1 MKQIYTKCHS
11 FEEAN
16 ALGHFIMSKGYEGVQ
31 NDSYRYCEDHIRWA
45 LEYNRRHH
53 RDYCFVGVNG
63 GCMVVGKNKK
73 EMRKKFSMKYIEKER
88 IFRKLLSKNDNYRL
102 RGDIDG
108 LNGVIID
115 GDVYLTKTNT
125 THKHRCSLCE
135 LDCCDGEKMHDTICA
150 NICASDEYFVK
161 SKDLTD
167 KINGK

>member
-1 MKQIYTKCHS
+1 M
-11 FEEAN
+11 EE
-16 ALGHFIMSKGYEGVQ
+16 
-31 NDSYRYCEDHIRWA
+31 
-45 LEYNRRHH
+45 
-53 RDYCFVGVNG
+53 
-63 GCMVVGKNKK
+63 
-73 EMRKKFSMKYIEKER
+73 
-88 IFRKLLSKNDNYRL
+88 
-102 RGDIDG
+102 

-115 GDVYLTKTNT
+115 GAVYLAKTNI

>member
-73 EMRKKFSMKYIEKER
+73 EMRMGHKTKRNKGIETGVGA
-88 IFRKLLSKNDNYRL
+88 KLLRK
-102 RGDIDG
+102 
-108 LNGVIID
+108 
-115 GDVYLTKTNT
+115 
-125 THKHRCSLCE
+125 
-135 LDCCDGEKMHDTICA
+135 
-150 NICASDEYFVK
+150 
-161 SKDLTD
+161 
-167 KINGK
+167 